1 MKTVLTCK
9 ELETYTEALGV
20 ATIIEIANRT
30 GIDVDDINQ
39 QIIDREYKMYLQN
52 TLPFEDFLIY
62 VAAAIGIQEAKKV
75 GGSVEFSTEEARV
88 LKVFAERVI
97 VMSGHAT
104 KYALE
109 IIADMDG
116 MLKGG
121 KYREE
126 VGAYINQKSFVIAQE
141 IMAEK
146 LFESFKGVM
155 LKLKEGSYDA

>member
-1 MKTVLTCK
+1 MKTVLTCE
-9 ELETYTEALGV
+9 ELETYTDALGV
-20 ATIIEIANRT
+20 ATLIEISNRT
-30 GIDVDDINQ
+30 GIAPEDISQ
-39 QIIDREYKMYLQN
+39 EVVDREYKMYLQN
-52 TLPFEDFLIY
+52 SLPFEDFLIY
-62 VAAAIGIQEAKKV
+62 VAAAIGIKEAKKV

>member
-9 ELETYTEALGV
+9 ELETYNEALGV
-20 ATIIEIANRT
+20 ASVVEIANRL
-30 GIDVDDINQ
+30 DMDMDDITQ
-39 QIIDREYKMYLQN
+39 QIVDREYKMYLQN

-62 VAAAIGIQEAKKV
+62 VSAAIGIKEAMKV
-75 GGSVEFSTEEARV
+75 GGSVEISTEEARV
-88 LKVFAERVI
+88 LKMFAERVI

-109 IIADMDG
+109 IRADIEG

-121 KYREE
+121 KCREE